1 MKGQREDYI
10 DVAKGLGMLF
20 VICRHTEVFPLIGM
34 SWTFVA
40 VPLFFLMSGFF
51 ERSDKPIGEYVR
63 KAFMTLV
70 IPGVI
75 WVLLATGYVKLLG
88 FVKSGSFCEN
98 PFTWYSI
105 GGLNSAAWFLFA
117 LFYAKIL
124 LHFLLGLRLP
134 KIIIGGAVISLGYWG
149 MNVELPLFLDE
160 GLAALPL
167 YWAGKE
173 LYPYLKKL
181 LAKRWLMV
189 VGVLA
194 ICIYM
199 LDRVSFVIV
208 PSAKGTYSPYYL
220 LSFAGV
226 VLTCL
231 PILYL
236 SMKLVRKSWLRQI
249 GLHSLGVML
258 LHSPMC
264 HTCAVI
270 LNRVFDKGS
279 VMWICSS
286 LVAYIL
292 IVFMAYQLTILIE
305 KYCPMLLG
313 KSKRTKV
320 C

>member
-1 MKGQREDYI
+1 
-10 DVAKGLGMLF
+10 MLL

-40 VPLFFLMSGFF
+40 VPLFFFMSGFF
-51 ERSDKPIGEYVR
+51 ERSEKPIGEYVR
-63 KAFMTLV
+63 KAFVTLV

-88 FVKSGSFCEN
+88 FVKSGSFGEN

-117 LFYAKIL
+117 LFYTKVIL
-124 LHFLLGLRLP
+124 HLLLCLKLP
-134 KIIIGGAVISLGYWG
+134 KVIIGGATIVLGYLG

-167 YWAGKE
+167 YWVGKE
-173 LYPYLKKL
+173 LYPYLKVL
-181 LAKRWLMV
+181 LAKKWLV
-189 VGVLA
+189 AVGVLA
-194 ICIYM
+194 ICAYM
-199 LDRVSFVIV
+199 LNVVSFVIV
-208 PSAKGTYSPYYL
+208 PGAKGTYSPVYIA
-220 LSFAGV
+220 SFIGV
-226 VLTCL
+226 IFTCF
-231 PILYL
+231 PVLYL
-236 SMKLVRKSWLRQI
+236 SMKLVRLSWLKQI

-270 LNRVFDKGS
+270 LNRAFDKGS

-286 LVAYIL
+286 LIAYVL
-292 IVFMAYQLTILIE
+292 IVFVAYKLTVLIE
-305 KYCPMLLG
+305 RYCPVLLG
-313 KSKRTKV
+313 K
-320 C
+320 